1 MRKAIFLVTGAA
13 ILGAL
18 PGSPAEARGIRPGH
32 YAYSQLEYGSGWRLY
47 DAGCLKWNFQNRAW
61 YTRCGFP
68 QNGPDFTAAIPVRY
82 LAGLT
87 VPPGDA
93 GASSRAPARTTERPA

>member
-1 MRKAIFLVTGAA
+1 MNPMRKAIFLVTGAA

-18 PGSPAEARGIRPGH
+18 LWSSAEARGIRPGH

-61 YTRCGFP
+61 YTRCGLP
-68 QNGPDFTAAIPVRY
+68 QTGPYWMAPIAARY
-82 LAGLT
+82 
-87 VPPGDA
+87 
-93 GASSRAPARTTERPA
+93 

>member
-1 MRKAIFLVTGAA
+1 MKAAELFDLSSRVAMVTGAA

-18 PGSPAEARGIRPGH
+18 PWSSAEARGIRPGH

-61 YTRCGFP
+61 YTRCGLP
-68 QNGPDFTAAIPVRY
+68 QTGPYWTAPIAARY
-82 LAGLT
+82 
-87 VPPGDA
+87 
-93 GASSRAPARTTERPA
+93 